1 MSHSMI
7 INKTEDIL
15 KELEIAISKYKFCN
29 IGHNECNGITN
40 LIQICIDKKIQFTND
55 LIQKIISRSFCG
67 TNYKTLCISNPIVK
81 KKLENFINYVTLPY
95 NSLINL
101 IQYNN
106 YNFINL
112 YLMKKTTKLSSFD
125 YCNLLKISR
134 HNADIMSLIKKY
146 DHIIDITDDII
157 EVASIYNIIFIL
169 EKIIIDKIKVDNK
182 ILSNILFV
190 KNLSFANKLINNG
203 TDITIET
210 LENLFSPPIKFAD
223 NIYDKCFGYIKQYPY
238 RKLNESVEFI
248 LDKKIKPS
256 ELAFSNML
264 LYFGQYRFARQKIS
278 KSIIKNLKD
287 EQLENY
293 KNSGKCVYNSDANEI
308 INLFIGAGYIIKY
321 KDFVLAVKAGVEI
334 NDIER
339 FDIKFDDNF
348 MEECSK
354 AGFFPYNI
362 KYKPTLALLRNEC
375 LKPQNHGKVIELCE
389 TINPDIICLRNACSN
404 IETSKTIDYLLEEK
418 KIKPDIMCLL
428 NICKSSTSSSIRKL
442 ASIFLDN
449 LSDDHKKILNESND
463 IFIYNKNTPNDKH
476 EESCTDTDNSII
488 SGLNLSFNEKI
499 DNSESSKD
507 YEELVKKSD
516 DGKSQDES
524 TESSNDYEELVKKSD
539 DDKSQDE
546 STESSKDYE
555 ELVEKSEEESSE
567 EESSEEESS
576 EEESSEEEISDENDS
591 SVKESSEDD
600 NSFNKKENIKKT
612 IIKHPIR
619 KETDKKKDLS
629 NGDIKIVKK
638 SLINKD
644 IVIISDSESEE
655 EIKEKPKMDKKL
667 KKEGLQKKKDIILD
681 SGSEKNIKTK
691 KEINYKHDKTSSES
705 PQIEKKIKTK
715 YEEIPNEYEF
725 KSLILINDKQAEF
738 LGCKTKEI
746 DHIEI
751 KKKLLT
757 LIKSKNLFDKKD
769 KMKVIFTKDQIKL
782 INFPDDNMMITDI
795 DKMIYTYFV
804 KNSKTV

>member
-1 MSHSMI
+1 MV
-7 INKTEDIL
+7 INKTENIL
-15 KELEIAISKYKFCN
+15 NKLELQIAKYRVCSNEHK
-29 IGHNECNGITN
+29 ECNEITN
-40 LIQICIDKKIQFTND
+40 LIQECIDKKIQFTND
-55 LIQKIISRSFCG
+55 LIQKIISRTFHH
-67 TNYKTLCISNPIVK
+67 TNYCINNPIVR
-81 KKLENFINYVTLPY
+81 KKLENFISYVTTLSY
-95 NSLINL
+95 NSILNL
-101 IQYNN
+101 MPYVGGSF
-106 YNFINL
+106 NFIDL

-125 YCNLLKISR
+125 YCNILKNFWNNK
-134 HNADIMSLIKKY
+134 HIMSLLEKY
-146 DHIIDITDDII
+146 DHVYDITYDII
-157 EVASIYNIIFIL
+157 EVASIHNIIFIL

-182 ILSNILFV
+182 IFSNILFV
-190 KNLSFANKLINNG
+190 KNLSFANKLIDNGIDG
-203 TDITIET
+203 TDITVKT
-210 LENLFSPPIKFAD
+210 LENLFLPPINLAD
-223 NIYDKCFGYIKQYPY
+223 NTYDSYIGYSKKYPY

-264 LYFGQYRFARQKIS
+264 LYFGEYRFARQKIS

-293 KNSGKCVYNSDANEI
+293 KNSGKCLYNSDANEI

-321 KDFVLAVKAGVEI
+321 KDFILAVKAGVEI

-348 MEECSK
+348 TEECSK

-362 KYKPTLALLRNEC
+362 KYKPSLGLLRNEC
-375 LKPQNHGKVIELCE
+375 LKPKNHSNVIKLCE
-389 TINPDIICLRNACSN
+389 TINPDIICLRNACST
-404 IETSKTIDYLLEEK
+404 IETSKTIDYLLEK

-442 ASIFLDN
+442 ASVFLDN
-449 LSDDHKKILNESND
+449 LSDDQKKILEETNNV
-463 IFIYNKNTPNDKH
+463 FVVNNNTQNDKH
-476 EESCTDTDNSII
+476 EESCTDIDTNNSDNVSII
-488 SGLNLSFNEKI
+488 S
-499 DNSESSKD
+499 ESK
-507 YEELVKKSD
+507 LVSDKKSD
-516 DGKSQDES
+516 SS
-524 TESSNDYEELVKKSD
+524 ESSNDYEELVKNSD
-539 DDKSQDE
+539 DSKSQDG
-546 STESSKDYE
+546 STESSNDYD
-555 ELVEKSEEESSE
+555 ELVEKSDDSSVEEESSE

-576 EEESSEEEISDENDS
+576 EEESSEEESSDENNS
-591 SVKESSEDD
+591 SAKKSSDENNSSAKKSSEDY
-600 NSFNKKENIKKT
+600 NSSDKKGNIKKT

-655 EIKEKPKMDKKL
+655 EIKEKPSMDTKIKKMV
-667 KKEGLQKKKDIILD
+667 LQKKKDIISD
-681 SGSEKNIKTK
+681 SESEKKIKTKKTK
-691 KEINYKHDKTSSES
+691 KEINHKHDETSSEL
-705 PQIEKKIKTK
+705 PKIEKQIKPK

-769 KMKVIFTKDQIKL
+769 KMKVIFIKDQMKL
-782 INFPDDNMMITDI
+782 INFPDDNMLITDI

-804 KNSKTV
+804 KNSKTI

>member
-1 MSHSMI
+1 MSHSMV

-15 KELEIAISKYKFCN
+15 KNLNTKISLYRVCSADHK
-29 IGHNECNGITN
+29 ECYEITN
-40 LIQICIDKKIQFTND
+40 LIQECIDKKIQFTVE
-55 LIQKIISRSFCG
+55 LIQKIISRIIFG
-67 TNYKTLCISNPIVK
+67 TNYKSSCVYNPNVK
-81 KKLENFINYVTLPY
+81 KIIENFINYVTLPY
-95 NSLINL
+95 NSLVYLLQDSCKDL
-101 IQYNN
+101 IG
-106 YNFINL
+106 L
-112 YLMKKTTKLSSFD
+112 YLMKQTTKLSSFD
-125 YCNLLKISR
+125 FCNILKNFWNR
-134 HNADIMSLIKKY
+134 KDIMTLFEKY
-146 DHIIDITDDII
+146 DKVFDITDDII
-157 EVASIYNIIFIL
+157 EIASIRSITIIL
-169 EKIIIDKIKVDNK
+169 EKIITNKIKVDNK
-182 ILSNILFV
+182 ILTNILFV
-190 KNLSFANKLINNG
+190 KNLSFADKLINNG
-203 TDITIET
+203 TDITVKT
-210 LENLFSPPIKFAD
+210 LENLFLPPIKYAD
-223 NIYDKCFGYIKQYPY
+223 PFYDRNFGYITQYPY

-256 ELAFSNML
+256 EIAFSNML
-264 LYFGQYRFARQKIS
+264 LYFGQYRTARQKIS

-348 MEECSK
+348 TEECSK
-354 AGFFPYNI
+354 VGFFPYNI

-375 LKPQNHGKVIELCE
+375 LKPQNHSRIIKLCE

-449 LSDDHKKILNESND
+449 LSDDQKKILNESNN
-463 IFIYNKNTPNDKH
+463 IFVVNNNTPNDKH
-476 EESCTDTDNSII
+476 EESCTDIDTDNSDNNVSII
-488 SGLNLSFNEKI
+488 SESKLVSDKKS
-499 DNSESSKD
+499 DSSESSND

-516 DGKSQDES
+516 DGKSQDG
-524 TESSNDYEELVKKSD
+524 
-539 DDKSQDE
+539 

-555 ELVEKSEEESSE
+555 ELVEKSDNESSEEESSE

-576 EEESSEEEISDENDS
+576 EEESSDENNS
-591 SVKESSEDD
+591 SAKKSSEDD
-600 NSFNKKENIKKT
+600 NSSNKRGNIKKT
-612 IIKHPIR
+612 ITKLPIR
-619 KETDKKKDLS
+619 KEIDKKKDSS

-638 SLINKD
+638 SLINED

-655 EIKEKPKMDKKL
+655 EIKEKPSMDTKIKK
-667 KKEGLQKKKDIILD
+667 KVIQKKKDIISD
-681 SGSEKNIKTK
+681 SEN
-691 KEINYKHDKTSSES
+691 
-705 PQIEKKIKTK
+705 EKKIKTKKPVINKIKKEIKHIHDETSTESPKIEKQIKPK

-751 KKKLLT
+751 KKKLLS

-769 KMKVIFTKDQIKL
+769 KMKVIFTKDQMKL
-782 INFPDDNMMITDI
+782 INFPDDNMLITDI

-804 KNSKTV
+804 KNSKTVYSRS

>member
-1 MSHSMI
+1 MSHSMV
-7 INKTEDIL
+7 INKTENIL
-15 KELEIAISKYKFCN
+15 KELETAISNYNFCS
-29 IGHNECNGITN
+29 IDHKECDEITN
-40 LIQICIDKKIQFTND
+40 LIQTCIDKKIQFTNN
-55 LIQKIISRSFCG
+55 LIQKILSKMSQSG
-67 TNYKTLCISNPIVK
+67 NHKTACLSNPIVK
-81 KKLENFINYVTLPY
+81 KTLKNFINYVTLPY
-95 NSLINL
+95 NSLFII
-101 IQYNN
+101 IQYVNYNNN
-106 YNFINL
+106 YNDFVNL

-125 YCNLLKISR
+125 YCNILK
-134 HNADIMSLIKKY
+134 NFWNNKNVMSLFEKY
-146 DHIIDITDDII
+146 QHVFDITDDII
-157 EVASIYNIIFIL
+157 EVASIHNIIFIL

-190 KNLSFANKLINNG
+190 KNLLFANKLIDNG
-203 TDITIET
+203 TDITIKT
-210 LENLFSPPIKFAD
+210 LENLFLPPIKFANKIHD
-223 NIYDKCFGYIKQYPY
+223 NYFGYIMQYPY
-238 RKLNESVEFI
+238 RNLNESVEFI

-264 LYFGQYRFARQKIS
+264 LYFGQYRTARQKIS
-278 KSIIKNLKD
+278 KTIIKNLKD

-321 KDFVLAVKAGVEI
+321 KDFVLALKAGIEI

-348 MEECSK
+348 TEECSK

-375 LKPQNHGKVIELCE
+375 LKPQNHSKVIKLCE

-442 ASIFLDN
+442 ASVFLDN
-449 LSDDHKKILNESND
+449 LSDDQKKMLEETNNV
-463 IFIYNKNTPNDKH
+463 FVVNNNTQNDKH
-476 EESCTDTDNSII
+476 EESCIDIDTDNSDNSDNNVSII
-488 SGLNLSFNEKI
+488 SESKLVSDKKS
-499 DNSESSKD
+499 DSSESSND
-507 YEELVKKSD
+507 YDELVKKSD
-516 DGKSQDES
+516 DGKSEDG
-524 TESSNDYEELVKKSD
+524 
-539 DDKSQDE
+539 

-555 ELVEKSEEESSE
+555 ELVEKSDNGSTEEESSE
-567 EESSEEESS
+567 EESSV
-576 EEESSEEEISDENDS
+576 ENDS
-591 SVKESSEDD
+591 SVKESSED
-600 NSFNKKENIKKT
+600 NKSANKKGNIKKT

-619 KETDKKKDLS
+619 KETNKKKESS

-638 SLINKD
+638 SLINED

-655 EIKEKPKMDKKL
+655 EIKHNPNMNLNIKKVMV
-667 KKEGLQKKKDIILD
+667 QKNKDIISD
-681 SGSEKNIKTK
+681 SDSESEKKIKTKKPITKKTK
-691 KEINYKHDKTSSES
+691 KEINHKHDETSSES
-705 PQIEKKIKTK
+705 LKIKEQIKPK
-715 YEEIPNEYEF
+715 YEDIPNEYEF
-725 KSLILINDKQAEF
+725 KSLIIINDKQCEF

-751 KKKLLT
+751 KKKLLS

-769 KMKVIFTKDQIKL
+769 KMKISFTKEQIKL
-782 INFPDDNMMITDI
+782 INFPDDNMLITDI

-804 KNSKTV
+804 KNSKKII

>member
-576 EEESSEEEISDENDS
+576 EEEISDENDS